1 MAAAG
6 VGAGP
11 PPPASFYQQQ
21 LDENRGLP
29 PPPVVAQNLSPS
41 EQRVLQA
48 CRNESFWYR
57 SMPFGTISAAAVHF
71 MIKQNILKPSAKW
84 GSGPKFF
91 LGGLFG
97 FFLGKF
103 SYIKTCEDKFLEQA
117 PNTNIAN
124 MVRQRRGLPLQEVM
138 VEESSPPQDQDHLG
152 LGVPQGAMTG
162 NYDEMR
168 RRNREQNLPMP
179 PPPQGG
185 SPMQQPTAPFGEHA
199 PTVEIQDGGAASSY
213 DELRRMNRQQTLQ
226 EGQAR
231 PPWQPVPPSP
241 PSQDPIQP
249 SPPLSSRPLYSPPS
263 KLPSSKSKYGDD
275 GFE

>member
-1 MAAAG
+1 M
-6 VGAGP
+6 AGP

-29 PPPVVAQNLSPS
+29 PAPVVAQNLSPA

-103 SYIKTCEDKFLEQA
+103 SYIQTCEDKFLEEA

-124 MVRQRRGLPLQEVM
+124 MVRQRRGLPLQEVI
-138 VEESSPPQDQDHLG
+138 VEESSPQDQDHLG

-168 RRNREQNLPMP
+168 RRNREQNLPMQP

-185 SPMQQPTAPFGEHA
+185 SPMQPPSSAPFEEQA
-199 PTVEIQDGGAASSY
+199 PTVTIQDGAAGSY
-213 DELRRMNRQQTLQ
+213 DELRRRNRQQTLQ

-231 PPWQPVPPSP
+231 PPWQPAPPP
-241 PSQDPIQP
+241 PSQDPVQP